1 MKNEK
6 IRLYAIQIALIIF
19 LLCAMVFNN
28 IITRQITAVILL
40 VFMAISIAL
49 IKTDKISLTNTRQ
62 IIILLSA
69 IGIMYVAIMY
79 ILGIFAGFYYSTVK
93 FSIWT
98 ILNYIIP
105 YIIIII
111 SSEII
116 RKRILLKENKISKF
130 IILIALVILDVIL
143 STNIYNLKTVNDYF
157 VLISFIIISSI
168 ANNILFN
175 YIIIKYRNAK
185 AIIAYR
191 IITTIYMYVIPI
203 IPNIYL
209 FLESIIKIIVP
220 YIIYI
225 VMESIY
231 NRDNKVVSVQQKKKD
246 IIASIIICLIIL
258 IIVMLVSCQFKFGLL
273 VIGSDS
279 MFGTIN
285 KGDIILYDRY
295 DEDDKIET
303 GDIIVF
309 LYEDTKIVHRI
320 EDQRLMGAE
329 MRYYTKGDANI
340 QKDDGYRKREDIIG
354 KVKFRIPY
362 IGYLTLWINNLIE
375 NGGK

>member
-28 IITRQITAVILL
+28 IITRQITAIVLL
-40 VFMAISIAL
+40 VFMALSIVL
-49 IKTDKISLTNTRQ
+49 IKTDKMSLTNTRQ

-116 RKRILLKENKISKF
+116 RKRILLKESKISKF

-157 VLISFIIISSI
+157 VLISFVIISSI
-168 ANNILFN
+168 ANNMLFN

-191 IITTIYMYVIPI
+191 IITTIYMYIIPI

-209 FLESIIKIIVP
+209 FLEAIIKIIAP
-220 YIIYI
+220 YIIYVI
-225 VMESIY
+225 LELMY
-231 NRDNKVVSVQQKKKD
+231 NKENKVVSVKQNRRD
-246 IIASIIICLIIL
+246 TIISIITCLIIL
-258 IIVMLVSCQFKFGLL
+258 MIVMLVSCQFKIGLL

-279 MFGTIN
+279 MSGTIN
-285 KGDIILYDRY
+285 KGDIILYERY
-295 DEDDKIET
+295 DENEEIKT

-309 LYEDTKIVHRI
+309 WDDDIKIVHRV
-320 EDQRLMGAE
+320 ESQRLMGE
-329 MRYYTKGDANI
+329 ETRYYTKGDANA

-354 KVKFRIPY
+354 NVKIRIPY
-362 IGYLTLWINNLIE
+362 IGYLTLWFNNLIG